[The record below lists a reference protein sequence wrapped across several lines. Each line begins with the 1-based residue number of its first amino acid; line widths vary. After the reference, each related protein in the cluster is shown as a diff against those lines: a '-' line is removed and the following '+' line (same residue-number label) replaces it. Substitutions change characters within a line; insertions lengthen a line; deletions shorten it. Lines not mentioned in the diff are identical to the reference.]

1 MTKSL
6 TKEDAPTTSS
16 TTVTAVTAAVTAAA
30 TSDEKEKEKE
40 QAPKERKEPEPN
52 FEILNNPA
60 RVLRQQ
66 LKVYTFFLVVVLYSS
81 AIFALN

>member
-16 TTVTAVTAAVTAAA
+16 STTVTAVTAAA
-30 TSDEKEKEKE
+30 TTDEKEKEKE

-66 LKVYTFFLVVVLYSS
+66 LKVNRFF
-81 AIFALN
+81 F